1 MRAVQEGEGATRT
14 RKILRRFD
22 TAEEFNAFMG
32 DGAGPTREDDTPVL
46 VGANG
51 RRATPEELRAFVEEE
66 LRRRE
71 RGEG

>member
-1 MRAVQEGEGATRT
+1 VEERAAPT
-14 RKILRRFD
+14 RKVLRRFE

-51 RRATPEELRAFVEEE
+51 RRATPEELRAFVEKE
-66 LRRRE
+66 LWRRE